1 MMKKILYSFVFMF
14 VSAVALAAPVDDL
27 MVAVKRDS
35 DVTARELIRR
45 GDDVNALDQNGR
57 TALTVAIQEQSAKVL
72 PVLLN
77 ARGINLSTPN
87 KFGESPL
94 MMAIIGNQTELA
106 KQLIARGAATNKG
119 GWSPLHYAATRGNVE
134 IMRLLLARDAYID
147 AKAPNLA
154 TPLMMAAQYGSEDAV
169 RFLLSRQADPWD
181 RDTLGHTPLEY
192 AKRGGKEDSIALIA
206 AAQRKRRDPGKV
218 RPLAPL
224 SPASAAE
231 LRGEPIPENP
241 ESIPMIYPPG
251 QEPAAPAPL
260 P

>member
-1 MMKKILYSFVFMF
+1 MKKIIYPIVF
-14 VSAVALAAPVDDL
+14 SLISTLSLAAPVDDL

-35 DVTARELIRR
+35 DISARDLIRA
-45 GDDVNALDQNGR
+45 GVDVNALDKNGR

-87 KFGESPL
+87 KYGESPL
-94 MMAIIGNQTELA
+94 MMAIISNQTALA

-134 IMRLLLARDAYID
+134 VMRLLLARDAYID

-154 TPLMMAAQYGSEDAV
+154 TPLMMAAQFGDEAAV

-181 RDTLGHTPLEY
+181 RDTRGHTALDY
-192 AKRGGKEDSIALIA
+192 ARRGVKEDSIAMIA
-206 AAQRKRRDPGKV
+206 SAQRKRKDPGKV

-231 LRGEPIPENP
+231 LRGEPIPEDP
-241 ESIPMIYPPG
+241 EPIPMIYPPG
-251 QEPAAPAPL
+251 QEPVTANPL

>member
-1 MMKKILYSFVFMF
+1 MAAI
-14 VSAVALAAPVDDL
+14 AAPVDDL

-35 DVTARELIRR
+35 DISARQLISR
-45 GDDVNALDQNGR
+45 GVDVNAQDQNGR

-106 KQLIARGAATNKG
+106 RQLIARGAATNKE
-119 GWSPLHYAATRGNVE
+119 GWSPLHYAATRGNVD

-147 AKAPNLA
+147 AKAPNWA
-154 TPLMMAAQYGSEDAV
+154 TPLMMAAQYGTEESV

-181 RDTLGHTPLEY
+181 RDTLGHTALEY
-192 AKRGGKEDSIALIA
+192 AKRGGKEDSIALIT
-206 AAQRKRRDPGKV
+206 AAQRKRKDPGVVK
-218 RPLAPL
+218 PLAPL
-224 SPASAAE
+224 SPASAAV

-241 ESIPMIYPPG
+241 EPIPMIYPPG
-251 QEPAAPAPL
+251 QEPQGQP
-260 P
+260 

>member
-1 MMKKILYSFVFMF
+1 MKKIIYPIVF
-14 VSAVALAAPVDDL
+14 SLISTLSLAAPVDDL

-35 DVTARELIRR
+35 DISARDLIRA
-45 GDDVNALDQNGR
+45 GVDVNALDKNGR

-87 KFGESPL
+87 KYGESPL
-94 MMAIIGNQTELA
+94 MMAIISNQTALA

-134 IMRLLLARDAYID
+134 VMRLLLARDAYID

-154 TPLMMAAQYGSEDAV
+154 TPLMMAAQFGDEAAV

-181 RDTLGHTPLEY
+181 RDTRGHTALAY
-192 AKRGGKEDSIALIA
+192 ARRGGKEDSIAMIA
-206 AAQRKRRDPGKV
+206 SAQRKRKDPGKV

-231 LRGEPIPENP
+231 LRGEPIPEDP
-241 ESIPMIYPPG
+241 EPIPMIYPPG
-251 QEPAAPAPL
+251 QEPVTANPL

>member
-1 MMKKILYSFVFMF
+1 MKKIIYPIVFS
-14 VSAVALAAPVDDL
+14 VISTLSLAAPVDDL

-35 DVTARELIRR
+35 DISARDLIRA
-45 GDDVNALDQNGR
+45 GVDVNALDKNGR

-87 KFGESPL
+87 KYGESPL
-94 MMAIIGNQTELA
+94 MMAIISNQTALA

-134 IMRLLLARDAYID
+134 VMRLLLARDAYID

-154 TPLMMAAQYGSEDAV
+154 TPLMMAAQFGDEAAV

-181 RDTLGHTPLEY
+181 RDTRGHTALDY
-192 AKRGGKEDSIALIA
+192 ARRGGKEDSIAMLA
-206 AAQRKRRDPGKV
+206 SAQRKRKDPGKV

-231 LRGEPIPENP
+231 LRGEPIPEDP
-241 ESIPMIYPPG
+241 EPIPMIYPPG
-251 QEPAAPAPL
+251 QEPVTANPL